1 MKPGL
6 LIFSFVLLSLSACK
20 KQKIAQNLEGSYTGI
35 FYRSAPAIDY
45 RPSTVTLKLEGN
57 NFSGTSD
64 IIHYPAICNGAWSI
78 NTAFVK
84 FENKCA
90 WTADFDWRLIL
101 DGDFSYELDGRH
113 LKLWKSYGNGMYDT
127 YELDRQ

>member
-1 MKPGL
+1 MKL
-6 LIFSFVLLSLSACK
+6 RFLILSLIILTFSACK
-20 KQKIAQNLEGSYTGI
+20 KQKIAENLEGSYTGI

-45 RPSTVTLKLEGN
+45 RPSNVTLKLEGN
-57 NFSGTSD
+57 IFSGTSD
-64 IIHYPAICNGAWSI
+64 IKNYPAICNGAWSAR
-78 NTAFVK
+78 TAFVK

-101 DGDFSYELDGRH
+101 DGDFSYELEGRH